1 MANSS
6 SIQCVE
12 LEIKNWPALDRARG
26 SLGRVANGK
35 SLKDLEGNSKLP
47 GVEVHSKAW

>member
-6 SIQCVE
+6 SYIQCVE

-26 SLGRVANGK
+26 SLGRGAK
-35 SLKDLEGNSKLP
+35 EQSLKDLEGNSKLP
-47 GVEVHSKAW
+47 GVEVHS